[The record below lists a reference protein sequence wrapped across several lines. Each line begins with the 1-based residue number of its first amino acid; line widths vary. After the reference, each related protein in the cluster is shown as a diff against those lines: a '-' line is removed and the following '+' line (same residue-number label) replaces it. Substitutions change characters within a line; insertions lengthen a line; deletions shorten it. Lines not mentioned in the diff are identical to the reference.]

1 MFYAIESQ
9 IREVERDALDPNVLT
24 AGYISADE
32 LEELGPLYGFARS
45 TVAACRRANQNFRS
59 GVEVYDHYTFTEL
72 RVIDSG
78 NFDAKPDCVALYIM
92 KNLLLVVDV
101 DDRDGSTKQKFFTAL
116 RRYAPHLCNMEK
128 LIFAFLDLLVS
139 RDMLFIENTGNAITA
154 LEESVFHDEAD
165 DSFNISVLQMKKH
178 LLQMHNYYDQILDI
192 TDAIEENENDLF
204 DEDDLMYIANLSQ
217 KVTRLR
223 EDVDSLQSSLVH
235 VQDAY
240 SSYIDAKMNK
250 SMKLL
255 TVVTTIFFPLTII
268 VGWYGMNFD
277 SMPEFHWKYGYLF
290 VIGLS
295 VVLITVFWII
305 AHRRKWY

>member
-32 LEELGPLYGFARS
+32 LEELGPQYGFARS

-116 RRYAPHLCNMEK
+116 RRYAPHLCNMEQ
-128 LIFAFLDLLVS
+128 LIFAFLALLVS

-165 DSFNISVLQMKKH
+165 DSFNVSVLQMKKH
-178 LLQMHNYYDQILDI
+178 LLSMHNYYDHILDI

-204 DEDDLMYIANLSQ
+204 AEDDLMYIANLSQ

-223 EDVDSLQSSLVH
+223 EDVDSLSSSLVH

-240 SSYIDAKMNK
+240 SSYIDVKMNK

-255 TVVTTIFFPLTII
+255 TVITTIFFPLTII

-277 SMPEFHWKYGYLF
+277 SMPEFHWKFGYLF

-295 VVLITVFWII
+295 IALISICWII
-305 AHRRKWY
+305 AHRRKWL

>member
-32 LEELGPLYGFARS
+32 LEELGPQYGFARS

-165 DSFNISVLQMKKH
+165 DSFNVSVLQMKKH
-178 LLQMHNYYDQILDI
+178 LLSMHNYYDQILDI

-204 DEDDLMYIANLSQ
+204 AEDDLMYIANLSQ

-223 EDVDSLQSSLVH
+223 EDVDSLSSSLVH

-240 SSYIDAKMNK
+240 SSYIDVKMNK

-255 TVVTTIFFPLTII
+255 TVITTIFFPLTII

-277 SMPEFHWKYGYLF
+277 SMPEFHWKYGYLY

-295 VVLITVFWII
+295 VAVITGLWIV
-305 AHRRKWY
+305 AHKRKWL

>member
-1 MFYAIESQ
+1 MFYTIDTQ
-9 IREVERDALDPNVLT
+9 IHEIPRDVLNPNVLT

-32 LEELGPLYGFARS
+32 LEELGKAYGFARS

-59 GVEVYDHYTFTEL
+59 GVEVYDNYTFTEL
-72 RVIDSG
+72 RVIDSTNIDG
-78 NFDAKPDCVALYIM
+78 KPDCVALYIG

-116 RRYAPHLCNMEK
+116 RRYAPHLCSMEK
-128 LIFAFLDLLVS
+128 LIFAFLDLLIS

-154 LEESVFHDEAD
+154 LEEKIFQDEAD
-165 DSFNISVLQMKKH
+165 DSFNISILQMKKH
-178 LLQMHNYYDQILDI
+178 LLALHNYYDQMLDI
-192 TDAIEENENDLF
+192 TDAMEENENDLF
-204 DEDDLMYIANLSQ
+204 DEDGLLYISNLSQ
-217 KVTRLR
+217 KITRLR

-240 SSYIDAKMNK
+240 SSYIDTKMNK

-255 TVVTTIFFPLTII
+255 TVITTVFFPLTII

-290 VIGLS
+290 VIGVS
-295 VVLITVFWII
+295 VAVVAIFWII
-305 AHRRKWY
+305 AHRRRWL

>member
-32 LEELGPLYGFARS
+32 LEELGPQYGFARS

-165 DSFNISVLQMKKH
+165 DSFNVSVLQMKKH
-178 LLQMHNYYDQILDI
+178 LLSMHNYYDQILDI

-204 DEDDLMYIANLSQ
+204 AEDDLMYIANLSQ

-223 EDVDSLQSSLVH
+223 EDVDSLQNAVEHL
-235 VQDAY
+235 QDAY
-240 SSYIDAKMNK
+240 SAALG
-250 SMKLL
+250 MKLNRTMKVL
-255 TVVTTIFFPLTII
+255 TVITTVFFPLTII
-268 VGWYGMNFD
+268 VGWYGMNFVH
-277 SMPEFHWKYGYLF
+277 MPEFRWRYGYVY
-290 VIGLS
+290 VIALS
-295 VVLITVFWII
+295 VTV
-305 AHRRKWY
+305 

>member
-1 MFYAIESQ
+1 MFYAIQSQ
-9 IREVERDALDPNVLT
+9 IQEVSCDALDPEVLT

-32 LEELGPLYGFARS
+32 LEELGPRCGFARS
-45 TVAACRRANQNFRS
+45 TVAACRRVNQNFRS

-72 RVIDSG
+72 RVIDSA
-78 NFDAKPDCVALYIM
+78 NIDAKPDCVALYIM

-139 RDMLFIENTGNAITA
+139 RDMIFIENTGNAITA
-154 LEESVFHDEAD
+154 LEETVFHDEAD
-165 DSFNISVLQMKKH
+165 DSFNVSVLHMKRH
-178 LLQMHNYYDQILDI
+178 LLSMHNYYDQILDI
-192 TDAIEENENDLF
+192 TDAMEENENDLF
-204 DEDDLMYIANLSQ
+204 DEDGLMYIANLSQ

-223 EDVDSLQSSLVH
+223 EDVDSLSSSLVH

-255 TVVTTIFFPLTII
+255 TVITTIFFPLTII

-295 VVLITVFWII
+295 IALITIFWII